1 MPKSTHLF
9 LKTFVVAGTH
19 QTPPEEAAGTSRRP
33 GELLVTGSGCQ
44 DIIATD
50 LVDDPLLT
58 INNIE
63 NFKKAC
69 DFAMVRPGCF
79 SCW

>member
-1 MPKSTHLF
+1 V

-33 GELLVTGSGCQ
+33 GELRVTGSGRQ
-44 DIIATD
+44 DIIATN

-58 INNIE
+58 ANNIE
-63 NFKKAC
+63 NFKKVC

>member
-1 MPKSTHLF
+1 V
-9 LKTFVVAGTH
+9 LKTFVVVGTH

-33 GELLVTGSGCQ
+33 GEQLVTGSGCL

-58 INNIE
+58 DNNIE
-63 NFKKAC
+63 NFKKAY
-69 DFAMVRPGCF
+69 DFALVRPGCF